1 MFIKKFASIAALS
14 LSAIASISYAGSAH
28 ALGFSYSAGAYRDN
42 AITNE
47 GAFAKGVNDKGYTTL
62 DFNDGKVP
70 GNNDVK
76 YSFSNGTHST
86 TAYSGQT
93 GIYSDMWAP
102 SGVKGEVNT
111 SNYLAVFQGNNVII
125 ENAKNKVFNYFA
137 FDAGALSVGNTLQ
150 FLKGGSLV
158 KELTYDM
165 MNALAPVSA
174 SQHGGQMNGVFEF
187 FSEGA
192 NDNFDKIVISQN
204 DGGGF
209 ESDNHTFRTGTGK
222 YDSSA
227 KVPEPSVALGLLA
240 VGGVFLRKRKNQKS
254 LNLG

>member
-14 LSAIASISYAGSAH
+14 LTAIASFSYAGSAH
-28 ALGFSYSAGAYRDN
+28 ALGFSYSAGAYRDS
-42 AITNE
+42 AVTNE
-47 GAFAKGVNDKGYTTL
+47 GAFAKEVNDKDYTTY
-62 DFNDGKVP
+62 DFNNGKVP
-70 GNNDVK
+70 GNNNVK
-76 YSFSNGTHST
+76 YSFSKGSYST

-102 SGVKGEVNT
+102 SGAKAEVNT
-111 SNYLAVFQGNNVII
+111 SNYLAVFQGNSVII
-125 ENAKNKVFNYFA
+125 ENAKNQVFNYFA

-150 FLKGGSLV
+150 FLKGGNLV

-187 FSEGA
+187 FSEGM
-192 NDNFDKIVISQN
+192 NDNFDKIVISQTA
-204 DGGGF
+204 GGGF
-209 ESDNHTFRTGTGK
+209 ESDNHTFRTGSGK
-222 YDSSA
+222 YSA